1 MSKRLAVLTGL
12 LVPLV
17 IWAGDAV
24 LPNTFS
30 PGTLIKSSEL
40 NANFEAL
47 RDAVNAKSA
56 GTRLKTI
63 RVSSSDGFAQEV
75 GLSAAGITPVWDSLL
90 SISCRAAKVAGAG
103 VRCVP
108 AYSSTGYSDAA
119 CTHPIAYLE
128 HAGATVGAAI
138 EYLGGGTAPTE
149 SPQFAFDDQTGV
161 FHRVGAAT
169 GSSNVYIHS
178 GSCFLSSVQAPT
190 YELGA
195 VEPAS
200 TFALLQV
207 GLR

>member
-75 GLSAAGITPVWDSLL
+75 GLSAAGITPVPARVVPVDPSHAHPGVLL
-90 SISCRAAKVAGAG
+90 VTRASRPRAAA
-103 VRCVP
+103 RC
-108 AYSSTGYSDAA
+108 
-119 CTHPIAYLE
+119 
-128 HAGATVGAAI
+128 
-138 EYLGGGTAPTE
+138 
-149 SPQFAFDDQTGV
+149 
-161 FHRVGAAT
+161 
-169 GSSNVYIHS
+169 
-178 GSCFLSSVQAPT
+178 
-190 YELGA
+190 
-195 VEPAS
+195 
-200 TFALLQV
+200 
-207 GLR
+207 